1 MICLLLEAVWIT
13 ESAVFEAQFLDLLI
27 HLVDEGLDVVLR
39 RKLDWVHLLELVA
52 EVDADAH
59 QLLHLIGSDYRA
71 RRHGCTKRD
80 SRRQHGDEEQ
90 MDTLFELLSGL
101 PQVVL
106 YYLHTFVFPKTMQF
120 RELKLSAS
128 GQDLGGSALFPLRL
142 GFSGTPSN
150 LLPEELGACQFAEG
164 VSAIISELQP
174 PSLTE
179 VCAPHD
185 NDHSSLVICWS
196 TG

>member
-1 MICLLLEAVWIT
+1 MRKAAKLTGLDKILQVLGAEQCAPADFKQGLAAGGAPTSAAPLALPGALPSASVRPSSEPNGAEAALPLEPPPST
-13 ESAVFEAQFLDLLI
+13 
-27 HLVDEGLDVVLR
+27 EGLDDV
-39 RKLDWVHLLELVA
+39 WP
-52 EVDADAH
+52 
-59 QLLHLIGSDYRA
+59 LHVIDV
-71 RRHGCTKRD
+71 
-80 SRRQHGDEEQ
+80 GDEEQ

-164 VSAIISELQP
+164 VSAVFSELQP
-174 PSLTE
+174 PCSAEGSLLAMSLTR
-179 VCAPHD
+179 
-185 NDHSSLVICWS
+185 L
-196 TG
+196 